1 MMYNYIDQVDNSNYS
16 SPGLTC
22 YVFVV
27 QAGLPLLGHVSTLAA
42 AVTVSSCR
50 DTCQRAVRC

>member
-1 MMYNYIDQVDNSNYS
+1 MTYIDQVDSTNSF

-42 AVTVSSCR
+42 AVTVSSCHDSSGALC
-50 DTCQRAVRC
+50 DTK

>member
-1 MMYNYIDQVDNSNYS
+1 MHNYIDRVDSTNCSN
-16 SPGLTC
+16 PGLTC

>member
-1 MMYNYIDQVDNSNYS
+1 MTYNYIDLVDSTNCST
-16 SPGLTC
+16 PGLTC
-22 YVFVV
+22 YVFMV